1 MKLIFDQNLL
11 PKLVT
16 RLIGLFPDSA
26 HVQDFGLDTADDTE
40 LWNYARNNDYVIAS
54 KDADFSDRSV
64 IHGHPPKVIWLK
76 RGNCS
81 TNTVEDILR
90 NHHSDIEMFARD
102 ANSGLLV
109 LL

>member
-1 MKLIFDQNLL
+1 MFIKIYPLLYLKLR
-11 PKLVT
+11 VA
-16 RLIGLFPDSA
+16 LIFPDSA
-26 HVQDFGLDTADDTE
+26 HVQDLGLDTADDTE
-40 LWNYARNNDYVIAS
+40 LWNYALNNDYVIAS
-54 KDADFSDRSV
+54 KDADFSDISA

-90 NHHSDIEMFARD
+90 NHHSDIETFAID
-102 ANSGLLV
+102 TNSGLIV